1 MLETVK
7 KVVASKAFKELLRV
21 LVALL
26 AGYAG
31 SGCGV
36 LPPPNAAQLD
46 VFECQLAALEEVV
59 PAEAAEDL
67 VMALRADNSDYVV
80 AQLLR
85 LGIRWE
91 SIEALADAYNA
102 CSAPAALE
110 PAEPDPLDGGV
121 PGPQLLR
128 L

>member
-7 KVVASKAFKELLRV
+7 SIVASKAFKELPRV
-21 LVALL
+21 LVALFV
-26 AGYAG
+26 GYAA

-67 VMALRADNSDYVV
+67 VMALRAQNFDYAV

-85 LGIRWE
+85 LGVRRE
-91 SIEALADAYNA
+91 SIEALAAAYDA

-121 PGPQLLR
+121 PGPQLLQ

>member
-1 MLETVK
+1 MDTVK
-7 KVVASKAFKELLRV
+7 KIVASKAFKELLRV

-59 PAEAAEDL
+59 PSEAAEDL
-67 VMALRADNSDYVV
+67 VMALRAQQYEYAVK
-80 AQLLR
+80 QLLA
-85 LGIRWE
+85 LGIRPE
-91 SIEALADAYNA
+91 SIQGLAESYDA

-110 PAEPDPLDGGV
+110 PAPDPTEEGV
-121 PGPQLLR
+121 PAPELLR

>member
-1 MLETVK
+1 MDTVK
-7 KVVASKAFKELLRV
+7 KIVASKAFKELLRV
-21 LVALL
+21 LIALL

-46 VFECQLAALEEVV
+46 VFECQLAAFEEVI
-59 PAEAAEDL
+59 PREAAEDL
-67 VMALRADNSDYVV
+67 VMAARANNIEYLVRQLLALGLRAP
-80 AQLLR
+80 A
-85 LGIRWE
+85 
-91 SIEALADAYNA
+91 IEALADAYHA

-110 PAEPDPLDGGV
+110 SAPDPTEEGV